1 MVIRSIMAQHRK
13 SKDLF
18 KLLLSLLILLVV
30 VLILQFSFF
39 RWDLTS
45 ENRYSLSDNT
55 KELVA
60 SLDKD
65 LYFEIYLAGDLP
77 HGFIKLQKAC
87 MEMLDELA
95 VYSNVKISYSLINP
109 NDIANPKKRNAY
121 FQQLVERG
129 LKPTSLQEKT
139 TDGSLKQKIIVPGI
153 IVHDHEKETSIHLL
167 KRVAGLSAEQNLNQ
181 SIEALEYEL
190 TSAIRLLQNQK
201 PKEIGFLT
209 GQRELNEYQVAD
221 ITASLLQHYEVK
233 RIGTKVLAQDYSRF
247 AALLVAQPRKEFAK
261 ADKYRIDQYIMHGG
275 RVLWLIDEVEASM
288 DSLSVREH
296 TVAFYKPLNLEDQL
310 FTYGVR
316 INPDLIMDVQGQ
328 LIPIQTSLPGEAP
341 KFTPA
346 PWYYSPL
353 LKTPNSNPITKGLN
367 VIKAEFAN
375 SIDFVGKNSKLK
387 RQVLLASSDYTKLE
401 KVPVQIS
408 LDIVNRKMRP
418 SDFPSGSR
426 KIAVLLDGIFPS
438 VFKNRAWKGIQKST
452 FKEQSAPTK
461 MIVVSDGD
469 IIRNRVRGSGNN
481 RQIEALGY
489 DRYSRKTYGNSNFL
503 LNCVDYLCDDKG
515 WMNLRSREVQ
525 LRLLNPTKIRT
536 ERVFWQMLN
545 LVLPL
550 FLLLF
555 FALLRFYI
563 RRRKFARLRK

>member
-1 MVIRSIMAQHRK
+1 MVIHSIMAQHRK

-18 KLLLSLLILLVV
+18 KLLLSLLVLLVV
-30 VLILQFSFF
+30 VFILQFSFF

-45 ENRYSLSDNT
+45 EKRYSLSDNT

-77 HGFIKLQKAC
+77 HGFTKLQKAC

-95 VYSNVKISYSLINP
+95 VYSNKRISYSLINP
-109 NDIANPKKRNAY
+109 NDIANPKKRNAF

-139 TDGSLKQKIIVPGI
+139 KDGSLKQKIIIPGI
-153 IVHDHEKETSIHLL
+153 IVHDQEKETSIHLL
-167 KRVAGLSAEQNLNQ
+167 KSVAGLSAEQNLNQ

-190 TSAIRLLQNQK
+190 TSAIRLLQDQK

-209 GQRELNEYQVAD
+209 GQGELNEYEVAD
-221 ITASLLQHYEVK
+221 ITASLLQRYEVK

-261 ADKYRIDQYIMHGG
+261 ADKYRLDQYIMHGG
-275 RVLWLIDEVEASM
+275 KVLWLIDEVEASM
-288 DSLSVREH
+288 DSLTTKES

-328 LIPIQTSLPGEAP
+328 LIPIQTALPGEAP

-353 LKTPNSNPITKGLN
+353 LKTPNTNPITKGLN
-367 VIKAEFAN
+367 VVKAEFAN
-375 SIDFVGKNSKLK
+375 SIDFVGKNNKLK

-426 KIAVLLDGIFPS
+426 NIAVLLDGIFPS

-452 FKEQSAPTK
+452 FKEQSVPTK

-489 DRYSRKTYGNSNFL
+489 DRYSRKTYGNSSFL

-515 WMNLRSREVQ
+515 WMNLRSREVK

-536 ERVFWQMLN
+536 KRVFWQMFN

-550 FLLLF
+550 FLLLI
-555 FALLRFYI
+555 FALFRFYM

>member
-1 MVIRSIMAQHRK
+1 MAQHRK

-18 KLLLSLLILLVV
+18 KLLLSLLVLLVV
-30 VLILQFSFF
+30 VFILQFSFF

-45 ENRYSLSDNT
+45 EKRYSLSDNT

-77 HGFIKLQKAC
+77 HGFTKLQKAC

-95 VYSNVKISYSLINP
+95 VYSNKRISYSLINP
-109 NDIANPKKRNAY
+109 NDIANPKKRNAF

-139 TDGSLKQKIIVPGI
+139 KDGSLKQKIIIPGI
-153 IVHDHEKETSIHLL
+153 IVHDQEKETSIHLL
-167 KRVAGLSAEQNLNQ
+167 KSVAGLSAEQNLNQ

-190 TSAIRLLQNQK
+190 TSAIRLLQDQK

-209 GQRELNEYQVAD
+209 GQGELNEYEVAD
-221 ITASLLQHYEVK
+221 ITASLLQRYEVK

-261 ADKYRIDQYIMHGG
+261 ADKYRLDQYIMHGG
-275 RVLWLIDEVEASM
+275 KVLWLIDEVEASM
-288 DSLSVREH
+288 DSLTTKES

-328 LIPIQTSLPGEAP
+328 LIPIQTALPGEAP

-353 LKTPNSNPITKGLN
+353 LKTPNTNPITKGLN
-367 VIKAEFAN
+367 VVKAEFAN
-375 SIDFVGKNSKLK
+375 SIDFVGKNNKLK

-426 KIAVLLDGIFPS
+426 NIAVLLDGIFPS

-452 FKEQSAPTK
+452 FKEQSVPTK

-489 DRYSRKTYGNSNFL
+489 DRYSRKTYGNSSFL

-515 WMNLRSREVQ
+515 WMNLRSREVK

-536 ERVFWQMLN
+536 KRVFWQMFN

-550 FLLLF
+550 FLLLI
-555 FALLRFYI
+555 FALFRFYM